1 MPGISHRSKQI
12 KKRPNLVIEE
22 GEEVEELSEQFEDKA
37 PCPLLEKYEKFP
49 EYIEIDLKPQVS
61 KLVTLLT
68 QYNSHT
74 LKKILD

>member
-37 PCPLLEKYEKFP
+37 PCPLLEKYEKIP
-49 EYIEIDLKPQVS
+49 EYIEIDLKPS
-61 KLVTLLT
+61 KLVTLLSES
-68 QYNSHT
+68 NSHT
-74 LKKILD
+74 LKKVLD